1 MDSVCLRLRAAV
13 KGEQFTT
20 RQEVTMSLKVTDRD
34 GQKYVFDSSLKDF
47 VKRLIQ
53 ENIELQSR
61 VIEFET
67 ENDLLEIKLR
77 GKTEELSSLQKIVD
91 ASIAELDR

>member
-1 MDSVCLRLRAAV
+1 
-13 KGEQFTT
+13 
-20 RQEVTMSLKVTDRD
+20 MSLKVTDRD